1 MLHDLTNDLTKVHN
15 LLHST
20 CEEWAD
26 SGLPMDGRGHREA
39 TRCCPSWLVII
50 RFRQTLVPGSLM
62 KDFTYPF
69 SGTLHEVL
77 GMRLLP
83 STSPEELRAEM
94 PVGLSVCQPFGFLSG
109 GASMALAET
118 LAGFG
123 SMALCGG
130 EEVPM
135 GIQVSANHVHAVP
148 LGGKVCATARLLSR
162 SRRIQVWNVDITDEE
177 GRLVSTCRVTNCIT
191 TRKAL

>member
-1 MLHDLTNDLTKVHN
+1 
-15 LLHST
+15 
-20 CEEWAD
+20 
-26 SGLPMDGRGHREA
+26 
-39 TRCCPSWLVII
+39 
-50 RFRQTLVPGSLM
+50 M

-123 SMALCGG
+123 SMAG
-130 EEVPM
+130 
-135 GIQVSANHVHAVP
+135 A
-148 LGGKVCATARLLSR
+148 LGHL
-162 SRRIQVWNVDITDEE
+162 
-177 GRLVSTCRVTNCIT
+177 
-191 TRKAL
+191 